1 MREKNK
7 FWAGLATGLVLSI
20 MITAMVGMGL
30 YIKQRIFPAD
40 GQSGVLQ
47 TATQGADQKN
57 LANADTM
64 QKLDVLQEAVSKYYL
79 EEADTDK
86 LEEGIYRG
94 VIDGLGDPYSTYY
107 SAQELVSI
115 QESAKGIYFG
125 IGAYMGMDLETGLAR
140 ISSIIPE
147 TPAEESGLQAGDY
160 IYKIDGETAEGLD
173 TTEVVSKIKG
183 EAGTKVLLTIIRDNG
198 KDILDISVER
208 REIKNQTVNMEMLE
222 NGLAYIKILEFDE
235 VTIDQFREA
244 YAMAKG
250 SDMKGLLLD
259 LRDNPGGNLTA
270 VTEICRMILPK
281 GMIVYTEDKYG
292 ERDEYTCD
300 GENVIQVPMVVLV
313 NGNSASASEIMAGA
327 IKDYGVGTLL
337 GTNTFGKGIV
347 QRIIALSDESAVKL
361 TVSHYF
367 TPNGNNIHGVG
378 IKPDIEVEADIESW
392 VEKGYDNQFEEGK
405 KVLTERINN

>member
-30 YIKQRIFPAD
+30 YIKQRVFPAD

-64 QKLDVLQEAVSKYYL
+64 QKLNVLQEAVSKYYL

-140 ISSIIPE
+140 ISSIIPG

-300 GENVIQVPMVVLV
+300 GENAIQVPMVVLV

>member
-140 ISSIIPE
+140 ISSIIPG

-378 IKPDIEVEADIESW
+378 IKPDIEVEADIEIW

>member
-140 ISSIIPE
+140 ISSIIPG